1 MKEIELTCKIGR
13 EISEVELKA
22 AAAKALG
29 VSPKSVGEC
38 RLVRRSVDARTDVL
52 WRLRYQVCK
61 MGEQAEKYELAPYR
75 DVHSAPSVIVV
86 GAGPAGMF
94 AALKLLTLGLKPVV
108 LERGRDV
115 HARKVDVARLSGK
128 GIVNPD
134 SNYCFGEGGAGT
146 FSDGKLYTRSTKR
159 GDIREV
165 LYQLVQFGASE
176 SILTDAHPHIGSD
189 RLPQIV
195 ENIRKCVIE
204 HGGEYHFDS
213 RVCDIV
219 PCAGGGYVVK
229 VESTDAGAPCQVEYM
244 AGKVILATG
253 HYARDIYELFAS
265 KGWALEAKGFA
276 LGGRVEHP
284 QSLINKIQ
292 YHG

>member
-115 HARKVDVARLSGK
+115 HARKVDVARLSDK

-134 SNYCFGEGGAGT
+134 SNYCCGEGDRESEQQLL
-146 FSDGKLYTRSTKR
+146 FRR
-159 GDIREV
+159 GWGRHFFRRKA
-165 LYQLVQFGASE
+165 L
-176 SILTDAHPHIGSD
+176 HPFHKEG
-189 RLPQIV
+189 RHTGGPLP
-195 ENIRKCVIE
+195 
-204 HGGEYHFDS
+204 
-213 RVCDIV
+213 
-219 PCAGGGYVVK
+219 
-229 VESTDAGAPCQVEYM
+229 AGAVRCLR
-244 AGKVILATG
+244 I
-253 HYARDIYELFAS
+253 
-265 KGWALEAKGFA
+265 
-276 LGGRVEHP
+276 HP
-284 QSLINKIQ
+284 D
-292 YHG
+292 

>member
-38 RLVRRSVDARTDVL
+38 RLVRRSVDARTDVR
-52 WRLRYQVCK
+52 WSLRYQVCK

-115 HARKVDVARLSGK
+115 HARKVDVARLSDK
-128 GIVNPD
+128 GIVNPN
-134 SNYCFGEGGAGT
+134 SNFCFGEGGAGT
-146 FSDGKLYTRSTKR
+146 FSD
-159 GDIREV
+159 
-165 LYQLVQFGASE
+165 
-176 SILTDAHPHIGSD
+176 
-189 RLPQIV
+189 
-195 ENIRKCVIE
+195 
-204 HGGEYHFDS
+204 
-213 RVCDIV
+213 
-219 PCAGGGYVVK
+219 
-229 VESTDAGAPCQVEYM
+229 
-244 AGKVILATG
+244 
-253 HYARDIYELFAS
+253 
-265 KGWALEAKGFA
+265 
-276 LGGRVEHP
+276 
-284 QSLINKIQ
+284 
-292 YHG
+292 

>member
-61 MGEQAEKYELAPYR
+61 MGETLETYRLAPYE
-75 DVHSAPSVIVV
+75 DVHSAPSVIIV

-115 HARKVDVARLSGK
+115 HARKVDVARLSDK

-195 ENIRKCVIE
+195 
-204 HGGEYHFDS
+204 
-213 RVCDIV
+213 
-219 PCAGGGYVVK
+219 
-229 VESTDAGAPCQVEYM
+229 
-244 AGKVILATG
+244 
-253 HYARDIYELFAS
+253 
-265 KGWALEAKGFA
+265 
-276 LGGRVEHP
+276 
-284 QSLINKIQ
+284 
-292 YHG
+292 